1 MISLDAAV
9 RAAAALVQE
18 ASMRGAGTAYVIYI
32 PDLVGGL
39 TERPV
44 ERGEWRLVLVSGR
57 VEAGAQPGTAARTQG
72 DPVVS
77 RALRLLHEHPAHR
90 WSVAELASCTAVSR
104 SSLAR
109 RFTALVGEAPMT
121 YLTGWRITLAAD
133 LLRETDDTLE
143 SIARRVGYGNAFA
156 LSVAFKRVRGLSPT
170 AHRRSA
176 VTSAQRPSAT
186 A

>member
-9 RAAAALVQE
+9 RAAAVLVQE
-18 ASMRGAGTAYVIYI
+18 GSLHGAGTAYLIYI
-32 PDLVGGL
+32 PDLV
-39 TERPV
+39 
-44 ERGEWRLVLVSGR
+44 SGQG
-57 VEAGAQPGTAARTQG
+57 EAGEQPVLAGGDASSTVARTQG

-77 RALRLLHEHPAHR
+77 RALRLLHEDPAHR
-90 WSVAELASCTAVSR
+90 WSVAELASRTAVSR

-121 YLTGWRITLAAD
+121 YLTGRRITLAAD
-133 LLRETDDTLE
+133 LLRETDYTVE

-176 VTSAQRPSAT
+176 ATSADTAAQRPSAT